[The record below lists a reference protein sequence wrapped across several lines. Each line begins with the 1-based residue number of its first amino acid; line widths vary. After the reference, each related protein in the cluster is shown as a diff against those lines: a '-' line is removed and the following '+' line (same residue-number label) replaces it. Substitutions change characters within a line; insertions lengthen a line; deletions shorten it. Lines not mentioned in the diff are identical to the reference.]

1 MQQAPQTDIDSNIVL
16 GYGADGGLAAERLS
30 LYMKREGWAGL
41 TAVKDGRM
49 GALYHDLSRHIFD
62 FAGAQFMAKMI
73 HPELFA
79 DLEPEENLAEFF
91 ELYMPTELKG
101 AWTVCLK

>member
-1 MQQAPQTDIDSNIVL
+1 MGPEIEMSYPVPRRRVL
-16 GYGADGGLAAERLS
+16 NLLKLRRAALR
-30 LYMKREGWAGL
+30 
-41 TAVKDGRM
+41 
-49 GALYHDLSRHIFD
+49 IFD